1 MKLLLHSAERLPMKI
16 QSPVNNA
23 IRVAPVVYLHLALLL
38 LILPIQYIVGFL
50 ISGLIHE
57 MGHFIA
63 LKIMKVPIYQFR
75 VTVSGAVIETGE
87 ITALQELLC
96 AIAGPFAG
104 MMTCMMGSIFPL
116 LAVCAFVQTAY
127 NLIPL
132 YPLDGG
138 RICKSIMTIRREKKN
153 SLQR

>member
-16 QSPVNNA
+16 QNPMNNT
-23 IRVAPVVYLHLALLL
+23 IQISPVVYLHLALLL
-38 LILPIQYIVGFL
+38 LILPIQYIVCFL
-50 ISGLIHE
+50 LAGLIHE
-57 MGHFIA
+57 MGHFVA
-63 LKIMKVPIYQFR
+63 LKIMKVPIYQFC

-87 ITALQELLC
+87 TTALQELLC
-96 AIAGPFAG
+96 SIAGPFAG
-104 MMTCMMGSIFPL
+104 MMTCMLGSIFPL

-138 RICKSIMTIRREKKN
+138 RICQAFLAR
-153 SLQR
+153 